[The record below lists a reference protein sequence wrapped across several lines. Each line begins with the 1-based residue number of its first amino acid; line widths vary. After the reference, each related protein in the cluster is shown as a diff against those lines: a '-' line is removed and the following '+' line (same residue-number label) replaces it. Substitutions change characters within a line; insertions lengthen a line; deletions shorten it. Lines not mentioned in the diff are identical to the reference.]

1 MANENAKENGSQ
13 QVESF
18 DFDELESKL
27 QEDLESELSDLDFL
41 EEQSS
46 QIDNPEALGE
56 VVLNTVWEQFT
67 NQIAVQA
74 GEDFIKANN
83 GLKLDLRNDAHIQT
97 TENFAK
103 GKIASHNTEID
114 YQKRYDEWQKNFVKD
129 ENGNV
134 VKHKT
139 RSGKE
144 EATLTKGA
152 RKKYDA
158 KRPTGSSKNH
168 TDMDHTISAAE
179 IIRDPAA
186 AAHMSDSEKVAFAN
200 SDANLNKMK
209 SSLNR
214 SKGDNS
220 MSDWLDNPNSNGQ
233 KPNEIF
239 DISED
244 DETKLRKKDEEAR
257 AEYEKKKEEAEK
269 RSIETGKKSQR
280 AEAFRIG
287 KKAVRAVVMN
297 LLAELV
303 KKIVRKL
310 IHWLK
315 SAEKNLKSLITSIKD
330 AILEFIT
337 NIKNNV
343 VSMMD
348 TAATVI
354 ATSILGP
361 VVSTIKKAWTFIKQ
375 GWSSLKQSVEYIKNP
390 ENKNKPIGIMMLE
403 IGKIVTAGLTT
414 AGAIILGEVI
424 EKGLMVI
431 PIFAVEIPL
440 LGSLANII
448 GIFMGAVVSGIVGA
462 LALNLIN
469 RLIADKKRKQI
480 EADKIDKKNE
490 ILETQGQIIEV
501 GKVKL
506 QVTKEETAS
515 QIKDRHESASAIM
528 KESLE
533 NIKENS
539 SDNSES
545 IDHNTDFQEIDA
557 QLDEL
562 LGGTE

>member
-403 IGKIVTAGLTT
+403 IGKIVTAGLTA

-515 QIKDRHESASAIM
+515 QIKDRHEFASAIM

-545 IDHNTDFQEIDA
+545 IDHNADFQEIGA